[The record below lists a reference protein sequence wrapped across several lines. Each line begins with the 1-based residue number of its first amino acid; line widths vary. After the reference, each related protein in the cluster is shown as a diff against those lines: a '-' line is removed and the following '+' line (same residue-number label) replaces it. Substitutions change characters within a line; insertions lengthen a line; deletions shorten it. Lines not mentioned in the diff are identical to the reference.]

1 MQKRL
6 IAIGITVLFLGS
18 VLIGCNRQPT
28 YSMVTDDLVFDKN
41 NKIQGM
47 FEMIRVNPGGTVVL
61 NRQNSVETTTI
72 GSVGFTKLSTDVKA
86 RVIASDAELQ
96 TATICVSV
104 KKKNR

>member
-1 MQKRL
+1 MQKRI
-6 IAIGITVLFLGS
+6 IAIGMTVLLLGS
-18 VLIGCNRQPT
+18 VLIGCKRQPT

-47 FEMIRVNPGGTVVL
+47 FEIVRVNPGGTVVL
-61 NRQNSVETTTI
+61 NVENSVETTTI
-72 GSVGFTKLSTDVKA
+72 GSVEFTKLSTGVKA

-96 TATICVSV
+96 TATIRVSV